1 MSDFKFDIG
10 ANIDGVTKALDKVKK
25 DVSGLET
32 VLKSVANTAI
42 FDKLDKE
49 TDGFASKIL
58 DLGKSIKDSLGEIKK
73 SGDGVN
79 IFKEIRFAITKAT
92 KGTLGL
98 QNAWK
103 LAKVAVGAFRVALI
117 STGIG
122 ALVVAVG
129 LLVGY
134 WDDIVSLVSG
144 VSKETAKLT
153 KDLAKQ
159 EETQQRSLSLLN
171 NSTNTL
177 KLQGKSQL
185 EINKLKQ
192 KELNQLLLIK
202 KAQISNFKDT
212 LNQLQGRQ
220 DAIKKVI
227 DSIVGFVNASVG
239 IIQTLFRTTLIGLI
253 NLLNK
258 IPGIDIDVDNAVSGI
273 DAVFN
278 TAKNGIK
285 KIGDFVLPD
294 LGITDLKEQL
304 ADAELEAVKLQNSI
318 DGIELKNIDIAKNA
332 KDKLTADDLLEIDE
346 IEQDISDLQDFLDEL
361 KFDPELILSDA
372 VEKSQIATFNQGLK
386 DNLNNAY
393 NTVDEGYAKIIETA
407 KANDEL
413 LKEQIENSNLVQ
425 IANGIS
431 DVFGQLGSK
440 IASALGESAGI
451 FGTFVGTIVQ
461 ESLKLVG
468 SLIQASARSAL
479 AAKKTVAPVVGAELT
494 KSKAGAISAASQTA
508 AAAGPKGAIL
518 LPILIAGALAAISSA
533 FSGIG
538 GGGSGGGGGGGAS
551 SSSGGGV
558 SNNTSRSTT
567 FQGDGGGRVVFEIAG
582 DKLIGVINNSLS
594 ANDRIGAGEN
604 ID

>member
-1 MSDFKFDIG
+1 VSDFKFDIG
-10 ANIDGVTKALDKVKK
+10 ANVDEVTKALDKVKK

-32 VLKSVANTAI
+32 ILKSVANTAI

-49 TDGFASKIL
+49 TGGFASKVV
-58 DLGKSIKDSLGEIKK
+58 DLGKSIKDSLGEVKNT
-73 SGDGVN
+73 DGVD
-79 IFKEIRFAITKAT
+79 IFKQIKLAITNAT
-92 KGTLGL
+92 RGTLGL
-98 QNAWK
+98 QKAWK

-153 KDLAKQ
+153 KDLAEQ
-159 EETQQRSLSLLN
+159 EKTQKRALTLLN
-171 NSTNTL
+171 SSTNTL

-185 EINKLKQ
+185 EINRLKQ
-192 KELNQLLLIK
+192 KELESLILIK
-202 KAQISNFKDT
+202 KAQISNFRDT

-220 DAIKKVI
+220 DSIKKVI
-227 DSIVGFVNASVG
+227 DSVVGFINTAISG
-239 IIQTLFRTTLIGLI
+239 IQLLYRTAIGGLITLI
-253 NLLNK
+253 NK
-258 IPGIDIDVDNAVSGI
+258 IPGIEIDVEKAVSGV

-278 TAKNGIK
+278 TAKDGIR

-304 ADAELEAVKLQNSI
+304 EDAELEAVKLQNTLDGLKLDEQKILSEQVDRPKDLKPIQVSI
-318 DGIELKNIDIAKNA
+318 EPVGNTQAFVDTYLNTLNQIQAGTSAVFANTNVIISEGFIQQALALQTFVDNVNDLIQNSLVSSFNQLGESIGQALASGTNIVGAIGKGLI
-332 KDKLTADDLLEIDE
+332 KSLGKF
-346 IEQDISDLQDFLDEL
+346 ISDFGSL
-361 KFDPELILSDA
+361 LI
-372 VEKSQIATFNQGLK
+372 K
-386 DNLNNAY
+386 
-393 NTVDEGYAKIIETA
+393 YALTA
-407 KANDEL
+407 KAFAKL
-413 LKEQIENSNLVQ
+413 Q
-425 IANGIS
+425 IALKSGNPALTIGASIGLLALGVVLKGI
-431 DVFGQLGSK
+431 GSA
-440 IASALGESAGI
+440 IASSA
-451 FGTFVGTIVQ
+451 
-461 ESLKLVG
+461 
-468 SLIQASARSAL
+468 
-479 AAKKTVAPVVGAELT
+479 
-494 KSKAGAISAASQTA
+494 
-508 AAAGPKGAIL
+508 
-518 LPILIAGALAAISSA
+518 
-533 FSGIG
+533 

-594 ANDRIGAGEN
+594 ANDRIGAGQN

>member
-1 MSDFKFDIG
+1 MSDLKFDIG
-10 ANIDGVTKALDKVKK
+10 ANVDEVTKALDKVKK
-25 DVSGLET
+25 DVSGLEN
-32 VLKSVANTAI
+32 VLKSVSNTVV

-49 TDGFASKIL
+49 TDGFASKFA
-58 DLGKSIKDSLGEIKK
+58 DLGKAIKDSLGEIKK
-73 SGDGVN
+73 SDKGGLLKAIQGG
-79 IFKEIRFAITKAT
+79 IFKAT

-103 LAKVAVGAFRVALI
+103 LAKVAVGAFRTALI
-117 STGIG
+117 ATGIG

-129 LLVGY
+129 LLVAY

-159 EETQQRSLSLLN
+159 EETQKRALTVLN
-171 NSTNTL
+171 SSTNTL

-192 KELNQLLLIK
+192 KELNSLLLIK
-202 KAQISNFKDT
+202 KAQIANFKDT
-212 LNQLQGRQ
+212 LNQLQARQ

-227 DSIVGFVNASVG
+227 QSITGFLKRIIG
-239 IIQTLFRTTLIGLI
+239 GIQTLYTTALAGILT
-253 NLLNK
+253 LVDQL
-258 IPGIDIDVDNAVSGI
+258 PFIDIDVSKAVGGLNTL
-273 DAVFN
+273 FN
-278 TAKNGIK
+278 TAKVGIDK
-285 KIGDFVLPD
+285 LGDAVLPD
-294 LGITDLKEQL
+294 LGIKELKKDL

-318 DGIELKNIDIAKNA
+318 DGLELQNIDIVKKG
-332 KDKLTADDLLEIDE
+332 KDKLTADDIIDIE
-346 IEQDISDLQDFLDEL
+346 GIEQDTADLQEFLNNL
-361 KFDPELILSDA
+361 KFEPSL
-372 VEKSQIATFNQGLK
+372 QIDKAIESAQIQTFNQGLK
-386 DNLNNAY
+386 DNLNNAV
-393 NTVDEGYAKIIETA
+393 TAVDEGYTKIIETA

-413 LKEQIENSNLVQ
+413 LKEQIGNSGLVQ
-425 IANGIS
+425 IADGIG

-440 IASALGESAGI
+440 IAGALGESAGI

-468 SLIQASARSAL
+468 ALIQASARSAI
-479 AAKKTVAPVVGAELT
+479 AAKKTVAPVVAGELA
-494 KSKAGAISAASQTA
+494 KSKAAGISAASQTA
-508 AAAGPKGAIL
+508 ASSGPAGAFL
-518 LPILIAGALAAISSA
+518 LPILIAGALAVISSA
-533 FSGIG
+533 FSGLG
-538 GGGSGGGGGGGAS
+538 GGGSKGGGGGAS

-567 FQGDGGGRVVFEIAG
+567 FQGNGGGRVVFEIAG

-594 ANDRIGAGEN
+594 ASDRIGAGQN